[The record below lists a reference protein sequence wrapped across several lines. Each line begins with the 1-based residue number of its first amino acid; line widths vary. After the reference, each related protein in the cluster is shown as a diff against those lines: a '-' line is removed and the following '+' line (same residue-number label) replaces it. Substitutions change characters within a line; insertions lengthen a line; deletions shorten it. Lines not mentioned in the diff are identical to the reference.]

1 MCDGIKLP
9 RYPPRMSETDPSHP
23 TAETVPQALGRL
35 RVALQDAFLQASRT
49 LGLTAQQA
57 ELLCAAMA
65 PAAVGD
71 LARVLRCDRSNVS
84 HLVERA
90 AARGLV
96 NRRTGD
102 EDGRVTVVG
111 LTAEGERLAQRF
123 IAELEAQTRPLCARW
138 PDERRQLAV
147 ELLNE
152 LSDALDTAASQ
163 ARAGRPGRGTRP
175 RSESAGPQPADRTLE
190 RPHSP
195 PSASSGNLCP

>member
-1 MCDGIKLP
+1 MIAPNYVTASSFP
-9 RYPPRMSETDPSHP
+9 RYARRMREPDPRHP
-23 TAETVPQALGRL
+23 TPETVPQALGRL
-35 RVALQDAFLQASRT
+35 RVALQDAFLQASRR

-65 PAAVGD
+65 PAAVSD
-71 LARVLRCDRSNVS
+71 LARTLRCDRSNVS

-102 EDGRVTVVG
+102 ADGRVTVVE

-147 ELLNE
+147 ELVNE
-152 LSDALDTAASQ
+152 LSDTLDTAASQ
-163 ARAGRPGRGTRP
+163 ARAGRPGR
-175 RSESAGPQPADRTLE
+175 
-190 RPHSP
+190 HSP
-195 PSASSGNLCP
+195 PQRRGRPPARR